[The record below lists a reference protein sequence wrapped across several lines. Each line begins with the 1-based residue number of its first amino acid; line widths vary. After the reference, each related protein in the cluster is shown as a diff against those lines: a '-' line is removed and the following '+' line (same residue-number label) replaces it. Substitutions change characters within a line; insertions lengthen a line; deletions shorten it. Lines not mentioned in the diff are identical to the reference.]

1 MNFKKFKFK
10 KIKSTNETAIR
21 LIKKKKIKSGM
32 VVAETQFKGKGQYG
46 RKWISYK
53 GNLHVSFFHE
63 LSKKNFSIING
74 LLGQNIQGFT
84 FKLFSRN
91 NLPSLFISPLPN
103 NIKLVFAKS

>member
-21 LIKKKKIKSGM
+21 LIKKNKIKSGM

-46 RKWISYK
+46 RKWISYE

-63 LSKKNFSIING
+63 LNLLNFLIFQY
-74 LLGQNIQGFT
+74 L
-84 FKLFSRN
+84 
-91 NLPSLFISPLPN
+91 
-103 NIKLVFAKS
+103 